1 MTEVHDDLDLPAGG
15 RVSPRLWAGI
25 LRTVL
30 EDRRPVAVLVG
41 AGTMIAAI
49 ESARPLVNA
58 AMIDEATAHG
68 MSERFWWIAGGWAA
82 MALLFGL
89 GVMLFIRAAG
99 RISAGLAFRLRE
111 RAFDRLQ
118 ELHFGYFD
126 RRPSGWLVSRIT
138 ADCGKV
144 SGIAPWVIL
153 DAFWATTIVA
163 GSAGC
168 MLWLDWRVAL
178 WMLLLLPLLVALAV
192 VFQARILRSSRLVR
206 RSNSRITAY
215 LTEAIGGVR
224 TTKSLAREEGADAEF
239 RALAAEMEGHAV
251 RNSFQ
256 AAVFVPVV
264 TSASFLGVAIALWKG
279 GLLAGAGEMS
289 AGTLVAFMQ
298 YALLFTWPVIDASQ
312 RIVDLLS
319 AQAAAER
326 VQSLVDTVPAI
337 RDSPEVAAR
346 VAAARPGPGEGP
358 DGGPG
363 RITRIAFERVTFEYV
378 PGEPVL
384 LDFSLEARAGE
395 TIALVGP
402 TGAGKS
408 TVVNLAARFYE
419 PTGGRILLDGTDM
432 RDRPLAW
439 HQGRFGVVQQSP
451 WLRNVS
457 VMENIRWGR
466 LDATD
471 DEVRAAARSVGA
483 DAFID
488 RLEGGWDFVVGEAG
502 ERLSLGQRQL
512 VSLARA
518 FLKDPD
524 VFVLDEATS
533 SVDSETERAIQ
544 RAIDRVLEQRISF
557 VIAHR
562 LSTIRRATRIVLVDG
577 GRIVES
583 GTHAELMRARGRYHD
598 LYAEQFVESR
608 ARDVLDSG
616 H

>member
-1 MTEVHDDLDLPAGG
+1 
-15 RVSPRLWAGI
+15 
-25 LRTVL
+25 
-30 EDRRPVAVLVG
+30 
-41 AGTMIAAI
+41 
-49 ESARPLVNA
+49 
-58 AMIDEATAHG
+58 
-68 MSERFWWIAGGWAA
+68 
-82 MALLFGL
+82 
-89 GVMLFIRAAG
+89 
-99 RISAGLAFRLRE
+99 
-111 RAFDRLQ
+111 
-118 ELHFGYFD
+118 
-126 RRPSGWLVSRIT
+126 
-138 ADCGKV
+138 
-144 SGIAPWVIL
+144 
-153 DAFWATTIVA
+153 
-163 GSAGC
+163 
-168 MLWLDWRVAL
+168 
-178 WMLLLLPLLVALAV
+178 
-192 VFQARILRSSRLVR
+192 
-206 RSNSRITAY
+206 
-215 LTEAIGGVR
+215 
-224 TTKSLAREEGADAEF
+224 
-239 RALAAEMEGHAV
+239 
-251 RNSFQ
+251 
-256 AAVFVPVV
+256 
-264 TSASFLGVAIALWKG
+264 
-279 GLLAGAGEMS
+279 
-289 AGTLVAFMQ
+289 MQ

-346 VAAARPGPGEGP
+346 VAAARPGPGQAP

>member
-215 LTEAIGGVR
+215 LT
-224 TTKSLAREEGADAEF
+224 
-239 RALAAEMEGHAV
+239 
-251 RNSFQ
+251 
-256 AAVFVPVV
+256 
-264 TSASFLGVAIALWKG
+264 
-279 GLLAGAGEMS
+279 
-289 AGTLVAFMQ
+289 
-298 YALLFTWPVIDASQ
+298 
-312 RIVDLLS
+312 
-319 AQAAAER
+319 
-326 VQSLVDTVPAI
+326 
-337 RDSPEVAAR
+337 
-346 VAAARPGPGEGP
+346 
-358 DGGPG
+358 
-363 RITRIAFERVTFEYV
+363 
-378 PGEPVL
+378 
-384 LDFSLEARAGE
+384 
-395 TIALVGP
+395 
-402 TGAGKS
+402 
-408 TVVNLAARFYE
+408 
-419 PTGGRILLDGTDM
+419 
-432 RDRPLAW
+432 
-439 HQGRFGVVQQSP
+439 
-451 WLRNVS
+451 
-457 VMENIRWGR
+457 
-466 LDATD
+466 
-471 DEVRAAARSVGA
+471 
-483 DAFID
+483 
-488 RLEGGWDFVVGEAG
+488 
-502 ERLSLGQRQL
+502 
-512 VSLARA
+512 
-518 FLKDPD
+518 
-524 VFVLDEATS
+524 
-533 SVDSETERAIQ
+533 
-544 RAIDRVLEQRISF
+544 
-557 VIAHR
+557 
-562 LSTIRRATRIVLVDG
+562 
-577 GRIVES
+577 
-583 GTHAELMRARGRYHD
+583 
-598 LYAEQFVESR
+598 
-608 ARDVLDSG
+608 
-616 H
+616 